1 MKNDKNVKN
10 GVISL
15 LKKNK
20 AEISVLWE
28 YRKRSATDMTDYVVI
43 DGNAYPLFYWRS
55 DPQIEAVARNAKN
68 NIGGSVSVKI
78 NGMIDKNYGI
88 DAFLYKEIDTAEWI
102 LDSEIK
108 KLTAYI
114 NKNAINATCL
124 MKNGKVALLELGA
137 TLPDGAEEQTRHT
150 AWGKQGLE
158 STRVVSTKVR
168 PQSVYLF
175 TDRIEPYTFNDTTK
189 ELYGL
194 TLEEATAAVAV
205 YKAITGKTD
214 LKFNAER
221 DKKIRF
227 YMEKVY
233 ESDKTRESIEF

>member
-1 MKNDKNVKN
+1 
-10 GVISL
+10 
-15 LKKNK
+15 
-20 AEISVLWE
+20 
-28 YRKRSATDMTDYVVI
+28 MTDRVAI
-43 DGNAYPLFYWRS
+43 DGKTYPLFTWRS
-55 DPQIEAVARNAKN
+55 DPQKEAVARNAKN

-78 NGMIDKNYGI
+78 SGMIARSYGI
-88 DAFLYKEIDTAEWI
+88 DAFLYKEIDAAEWI

-108 KLTAYI
+108 KLTAYV
-114 NKNAINATCL
+114 NKNAINVTCL

-175 TDRIEPYTFNDTTK
+175 TDRVEPYAFNDTTK

-194 TLEEATAAVAV
+194 TLEDATAAVAV

-233 ESDKTRESIEF
+233 ESDKTRESIEL